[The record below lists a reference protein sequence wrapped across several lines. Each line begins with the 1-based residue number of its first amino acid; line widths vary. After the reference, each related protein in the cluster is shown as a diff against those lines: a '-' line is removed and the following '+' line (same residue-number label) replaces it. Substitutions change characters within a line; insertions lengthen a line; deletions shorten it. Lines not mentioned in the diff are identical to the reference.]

1 MPKIT
6 VSVTDEEQKRMQSL
20 IPWGIQAAIIRLLIN
35 RVLDLIEEHGDV
47 VLGALLFGKLTVL
60 DLLKRGKGE

>member
-35 RVLDLIEEHGDV
+35 RVLDLIEDHGDV
-47 VLGALLFGKLTVL
+47 VFRVGRNLF
-60 DLLKRGKGE
+60 